1 MVMEAMWGSWTGG
14 EREQCGFLLEKSRH
28 MVQLLHLAAS
38 LGAEHHSF
46 SA

>member
-1 MVMEAMWGSWTGG
+1 MVMEAMWGSWTGS

-28 MVQLLHLAAS
+28 AVQLLQLAAS
-38 LGAEHHSF
+38 LGAECHSS